1 MIWTIIVN
9 LLNFMG
15 ALSLL
20 LFGMEMLS
28 DGIQKGVGE
37 SMQKLLK
44 MISGNRFTAVLTGMA
59 VTAIIQSSGATT
71 VMVVSF
77 VNAEIIS
84 LSQAIG
90 IIFGANIGT
99 TITAWI
105 VSFFGFSFSISAAA
119 IPMFGIGF
127 VLKYFKKLKIHDYAN
142 VFMGFAL
149 LFLGLGLLSQSLKF
163 GEKTT
168 ALILGL
174 SNLGIWGNLTGVLI
188 GAAMTA
194 LIHSSSATTAIVLT
208 MAYNGSLTWELSA
221 ALVLGSN
228 IGSTV
233 DAVLSSL
240 SGSTNAKRTA
250 AVHVGFNI
258 IGTLIALI
266 VFKPFLSL
274 IDVIVP
280 GVPTENITTH
290 IAMLHTVFNISAT
303 LIFLPFIKQI
313 ELLVKILIKDKDKKE
328 DETHYVLPSI
338 RKTSH
343 IGVEFYQLTTEHEI
357 ANMAGKTM
365 DMFDIIYTSMLYHK
379 KEELEENLITIKK
392 REEYI
397 DEMQQQLTEFL
408 VKCARMPTSNMKIR
422 RHILTEIHIVDCIES
437 LSDEIC
443 AIMNTLYK
451 YVSADSFNPES
462 EEYKQI
468 KDYFDLVH
476 LFYETVCQHL
486 VIGFTEK
493 EKSQHSEIEE
503 RIDKTQKDL
512 KRLSR
517 HRIENGQNV
526 KSELQYIDIIRR
538 IEKAGDWIYAIVRS
552 K

>member
-1 MIWTIIVN
+1 MIWSIIVN
-9 LLNFMG
+9 LLNFAG
-15 ALSLL
+15 SLALL

-37 SMQKLLK
+37 SMQKILK
-44 MISGNRFTAVLTGMA
+44 MISGNRFTAVLTGML

-84 LSQAIG
+84 LTQAIG

-105 VSFFGFSFSISAAA
+105 VSIFGFSFSISAAA

-127 VLKYFKKLKIHDYAN
+127 VIKYFKKLKIHDYAN

-149 LFLGLGLLSQSLKF
+149 LFMGLGLLSQSLKF

-168 ALILGL
+168 NLILAIG
-174 SNLGIWGNLTGVLI
+174 NLGWWGKIIGVLL
-188 GAAMTA
+188 GAGMTA

-233 DAVLSSL
+233 DAVLSCMN
-240 SGSTNAKRTA
+240 GSTNAKRTA

-258 IGTLIALI
+258 LGTVLVLI
-266 VFKPFLSL
+266 FFNPFLKL
-274 IDVIVP
+274 IDYIVP
-280 GVPTENITTH
+280 GVPTDNITTH
-290 IAMLHTVFNISAT
+290 IAMLHTVFNITAT
-303 LIFLPFIKQI
+303 LIFLPFVKQI
-313 ELLVKILIKDKDKKE
+313 ELLVKILIKDKDIKE
-328 DETHYVLPSI
+328 DENHYVLPAI

-343 IGVEFYQLTTEHEI
+343 MGVEFYQLTTEHEI

-365 DMFDIIYTSMLYHK
+365 DMFDNIYTAMLYHK
-379 KEELEENLITIKK
+379 KEELEETVIAVKK

-408 VKCARMPTSNMKIR
+408 VKCARMPTSNLKIR
-422 RHILTEIHIVDCIES
+422 RHILNEIHIVDCIES

-443 AIMNTLYK
+443 AIMNTLAK
-451 YVSADSFNPES
+451 YMNSDSFDAES

-468 KDYFDLVH
+468 KDYFDMVH

-486 VIGFTEK
+486 VIGFTEM
-493 EKSQHSEIEE
+493 EKDQHSALENQ
-503 RIDKTQKDL
+503 IDKTQKEL
-512 KRLSR
+512 KRMTR
-517 HRIENGQNV
+517 HRIESGQNV
-526 KSELQYIDIIRR
+526 KSELQIIDIIRR
-538 IEKAGDWIYAIVRS
+538 IEKAGDWIYAIVRA